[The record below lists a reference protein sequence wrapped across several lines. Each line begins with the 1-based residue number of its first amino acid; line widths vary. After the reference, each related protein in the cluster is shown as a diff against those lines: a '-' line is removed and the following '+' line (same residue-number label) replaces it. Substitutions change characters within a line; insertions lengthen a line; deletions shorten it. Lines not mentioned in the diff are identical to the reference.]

1 MNALVDLSDKR
12 ILVTG
17 ASSGLGRA
25 TAVLLDRLGASVVL
39 CGRNIER
46 LAQTDAMMSHPQRRM
61 ESFDLRSLEAIPT
74 WLKMIAEGG
83 KLAGLVHCAGIQE
96 TRPLR
101 MLSPESFEDV
111 WRINVGAAAMLAKG
125 FRQKQVRTEDS
136 SNLCSLVLVASV
148 MGLAGAPAL
157 AAYSASKGA
166 IVALARSLALEL
178 AKERIRVNAVAPG
191 LVRTEMGEQVEKM
204 LPSDQI
210 AAIEAQHPLGLGEP
224 GDIAGAIAFLLSDAA
239 KWITG
244 TTLVVDGGYTAH

>member
-1 MNALVDLSDKR
+1 MKPLVDLSDKR

-25 TAVLLDRLGASVVL
+25 TAVMLDRLGACVVL
-39 CGRNIER
+39 WGRNMER
-46 LAQTDAMMSHPQRRM
+46 LEQTDAVMPHPQRTM
-61 ESFDLRSLEAIPT
+61 ESFDLRSLEAIPA
-74 WLKMIAEGG
+74 WLKMLADGG
-83 KLAGLVHCAGIQE
+83 KFAGLVHCAGIQE

-101 MLSPESFEDV
+101 MLSPDSFEDV

-125 FRQKQVRTEDS
+125 FRQKQVRSDEAS
-136 SNLCSLVLVASV
+136 SLSSIVLVASV

-157 AAYSASKGA
+157 AASSASKGA

-191 LVRTEMGEQVEKM
+191 LVHTEMGEQVEKM
-204 LPSDQI
+204 LPAEQI
-210 AAIEAQHPLGLGEP
+210 ASIEAQHPLGLGQP
-224 GDIAGAIAFLLSDAA
+224 NDVAGAIAFLLSDAA
-239 KWITG
+239 KWSTG